1 MARIWQA
8 SSFFVLVN
16 VSSTTPVQSCF
27 DTEPEIDMG
36 HDWMIRTIEDL
47 EDYALRNGFPA
58 LAAHLEQARYLAWTE
73 SANIAPVD
81 PSLEP
86 AR

>member
-1 MARIWQA
+1 
-8 SSFFVLVN
+8 
-16 VSSTTPVQSCF
+16 
-27 DTEPEIDMG
+27 MG

-73 SANIAPVD
+73 SANIDPVE
-81 PSLEP
+81 PALEP
-86 AR
+86 VR